1 MQILCFTIPYI
12 LEEDVS
18 TRNYHG
24 NIRKNNNI
32 QWWERRDLMGLG
44 GQLCHKKYLGMD
56 AMSSKSQLLEETSR
70 HILKKELSRFQQ
82 RRKLK
87 RRSANCTHKSNYQ
100 RI

>member
-1 MQILCFTIPYI
+1 
-12 LEEDVS
+12 
-18 TRNYHG
+18 
-24 NIRKNNNI
+24 
-32 QWWERRDLMGLG
+32 MGLG

-100 RI
+100 RIKIDLLKRLWGAYYMNVCTEEQLDCGFS